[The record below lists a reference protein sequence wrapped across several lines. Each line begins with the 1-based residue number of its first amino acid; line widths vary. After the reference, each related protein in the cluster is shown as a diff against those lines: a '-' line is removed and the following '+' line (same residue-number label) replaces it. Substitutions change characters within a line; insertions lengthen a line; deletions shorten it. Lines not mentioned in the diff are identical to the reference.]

1 MLDLLQDGEYWA
13 TCRERT
19 RLAASAN
26 GYGPVFPQ
34 AKMTVKD
41 GWATFERDGKAVW
54 DCNARF
60 AAAHFDVRLE

>member
-1 MLDLLQDGEYWA
+1 MVDLLQDGEYWA

-34 AKMTVKD
+34 AKMTVVKRTKV
-41 GWATFERDGKAVW
+41 GTNF
-54 DCNARF
+54 
-60 AAAHFDVRLE
+60 H